1 MERGNTSQPVV
12 NGLHIGPAGTLRDQP
27 AAQRSEDLKRRLRR
41 IEWLRES
48 KALILTA
55 PALLLLASAFI
66 LPLLFFGYRA
76 IDNSD
81 VIDHLPRTVAAMQ
94 GWQNDAFPPEE
105 VAQALVDDISALR
118 GTPALAILARTLN
131 YHRAG
136 YRSLMQKT
144 AASVEGAAGLSA
156 REKLSGVDERWANKD
171 IWLLL
176 RRESSRWTPLFVLA
190 AVDLE
195 RKADSSVGKVEAD
208 RAVYQRVFMRTL
220 LASAAV
226 TGICLIL
233 GYASAFALVRLSN
246 GLSRVVLLVV
256 LISLWTSLLVR
267 TLAWIII
274 LQRNGVLNAALMGI
288 GLTDQPIQLIRTWF
302 AVILAMVHLLLPMMI
317 LPIASVMRAIPS
329 SYVRAARSL
338 GASPMQAFWS
348 VYVPQTFPGV
358 SVGVVL
364 VATAALGF
372 FITPEL
378 LGGPEHQMVSYF
390 IAFFTNMSVNWGL
403 AAALGGWLLFV
414 TSALFAV
421 VYFLI
426 GRARGAQ

>member
-1 MERGNTSQPVV
+1 MERGNTSQSAAS
-12 NGLHIGPAGTLRDQP
+12 GLRVDPAGTLRDQP
-27 AAQRSEDLKRRLRR
+27 ARSEDLKRRLRR
-41 IEWLRES
+41 VEWIREI

-55 PALLLLASAFI
+55 PALLLLASAFV

-76 IDNSD
+76 VDNSD
-81 VIDHLPRTVAAMQ
+81 IVDNLPRTVAAMP

-136 YRSLMQKT
+136 YRSLIQKT
-144 AASVEGAAGLSA
+144 ASSLQEAAGADA
-156 REKLSGVDERWANKD
+156 RAKLIGLDERWADKE

-195 RKADSSVGKVEAD
+195 RKADSSIGMVEAN
-208 RAVYQRVFMRTL
+208 RAVYQRVFARTL
-220 LASAAV
+220 VASVAV
-226 TGICLIL
+226 AGICLVL

-246 GLSRVVLLVV
+246 VLGRFVLLVV
-256 LISLWTSLLVR
+256 LVSLWTSLLVR

-274 LQRNGVLNAALMGI
+274 LQRNGVLNAALMGV

-302 AVILAMVHLLLPMMI
+302 AVIIAMVHLLLPMMI
-317 LPIASVMRAIPS
+317 LPIASVMRAIPP

-403 AAALGGWLLFV
+403 AAALGAWLLLV
-414 TSALFAV
+414 TSALFAA

-426 GRARGAQ
+426 GRTRGAQ